1 MKSFSCLKC
10 QSAKRK
16 CSVRGLLKEL
26 SASRELATTLD
37 LASMKISKPEHVNE
51 LGVSR
56 ETAIVLGQIL
66 AVKKEVINLNH
77 RMGRKV
83 VELSRRL
90 DSLEHHFGIGDSSN
104 NPGGV
109 GEVRDG
115 QDNVN
120 VGDQVAEGVGSRC

>member
-1 MKSFSCLKC
+1 MKSFSCLRC

-16 CSVRGLLKEL
+16 CSVRDLLKQL

-37 LASMKISKPEHVNE
+37 LASIKISKPEHVNE

-66 AVKKEVINLNH
+66 SVKKEVISLNH

-83 VELSRRL
+83 TELSRRL
-90 DSLEHHFGIGDSSN
+90 DSLEHHFGIGDSSDN
-104 NPGGV
+104 QGGV
-109 GEVRDG
+109 GEVGDG
-115 QDNVN
+115 PENVN
-120 VGDQVAEGVGSRC
+120 LWDQVAEGVGSRD